1 MIDLLD
7 MSAAVYEALGPDNAW
22 KAFGDGGKDA
32 THHNNYGAY
41 VLAQCVVNG
50 VRAQVP
56 DLAAHCWTACR
67 RSTRPGRPR
76 PTHSS
81 WRPAPPTARRLPVG
95 TDRRS
100 LLGLGA
106 LTLAAPGLARAQAPT
121 PSTIEVMDLWPG
133 KPPGGEKVTVTEQ
146 VILRKPGGDPNDTA
160 FLNVTKPWLM
170 MRRPAKPNGAAI
182 LMIPGG
188 GYIRVAVSKA
198 GGSIDAWIADQGVT
212 AFVMDYRLPAD
223 GWAARPD
230 VALQDAQRAIR
241 LIRANAGKWGLDPE
255 RIAVTGFSAGGHVA
269 ARLATQFGRETYAP
283 VDATDKLST
292 RPNAAGL
299 FYPVVTMTA
308 PHAHG
313 SSLKSLLGPTRPTPS
328 AWRFRPSM
336 ISPPKPRRPSS
347 PPRPTTRWWR
357 WRIA

>member
-1 MIDLLD
+1 M
-7 MSAAVYEALGPDNAW
+7 
-22 KAFGDGGKDA
+22 A
-32 THHNNYGAY
+32 T
-41 VLAQCVVNG
+41 
-50 VRAQVP
+50 
-56 DLAAHCWTACR
+56 DLA
-67 RSTRPGRPR
+67 
-76 PTHSS
+76 
-81 WRPAPPTARRLPVG
+81 

-106 LTLAAPGLARAQAPT
+106 LALAAPTLARAQASAAPPT
-121 PSTIEVMDLWPG
+121 VEVMDLWPG
-133 KPPGGEKVTVTEQ
+133 KAPGGEKVTVTEQ

-198 GGSIDAWIADQGVT
+198 GGPIDAWITDQGVT

-223 GWAARPD
+223 GWAAGPD
-230 VALQDAQRAIR
+230 VSLQDAQRALR
-241 LIRANAGKWGLDPE
+241 LIRANAAKWGLDPE

-269 ARLATQFGRETYAP
+269 ARLATRFGVETYAP
-283 VDATDKLST
+283 VDAADRLST
-292 RPNAAGL
+292 RPAAAGL

-313 SSLKSLLGPTRPTPS
+313 SSLKSLLGTSPTDAQRLAVSAEHDIPADAPPT
-328 AWRFRPSM
+328 F
-336 ISPPKPRRPSS
+336 
-347 PPRPTTRWWR
+347 
-357 WRIA
+357 IAAAADDKVVAMENSLIMFQALRARKIASELHVFESGGHGFGLTGPAGVAMPWPALLDAFLKRHGLYA